1 MMASK
6 EITAGSSKV
15 DAHEWNIALTVL
27 EKLGADVD
35 AIVEAAKGREQAVI
49 DVAKGLLKLRTIYP
63 HLWGGNLE

>member
-1 MMASK
+1 MMTSN
-6 EITAGSSKV
+6 EIQPGSQV

-35 AIVEAAKGREQAVI
+35 NIVEAARGREQTVI
-49 DVAKGLLKLRTIYP
+49 DLAKGLLRLRTVYP